1 MHIKYPILIKTN
13 PLIPVLSSFLYGM
26 DMLCIPTATPTLQ
39 YHANGFFMDEERL
52 HFLQIWFDK
61 TILLVI
67 YNVRSDVPFSTLN
80 H

>member
-1 MHIKYPILIKTN
+1 MHIKYPILINTN
-13 PLIPVLSSFLYGM
+13 PLIPVLSSYLYGM
-26 DMLCIPTATPTLQ
+26 DMFIPTATPTLQ
-39 YHANGFFMDEERL
+39 YHANGFCMDEERL
-52 HFLQIWFDK
+52 HFFQIWFDI